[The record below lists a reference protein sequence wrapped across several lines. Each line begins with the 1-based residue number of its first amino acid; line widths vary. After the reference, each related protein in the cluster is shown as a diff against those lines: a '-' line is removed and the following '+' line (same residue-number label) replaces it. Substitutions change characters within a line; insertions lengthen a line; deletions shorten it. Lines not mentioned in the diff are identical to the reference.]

1 MNYFGFKKLT
11 RSVVFLKLTTLFEEK
26 DRTKVKLIQLFSY
39 RRRLKSK
46 KTKTAQADNMRRPKW
61 SKHSCCRKRSC
72 LQDHGYWKLG
82 LSTIDYLGSRF
93 LVNETSQRRKKVSD
107 SDDQVGVLPKR
118 KEISIKFSQ
127 APCNSPLLVLCKFQ
141 SSSLMGSNFKVFKV
155 YFNMPLKYELSW
167 PSGQCTG
174 LQT

>member
-1 MNYFGFKKLT
+1 MCCWKSGYFSVMNYFGFKKLT

-107 SDDQVGVLPKR
+107 SDDQVGALPRR
-118 KEISIKFSQ
+118 KEIS
-127 APCNSPLLVLCKFQ
+127 L
-141 SSSLMGSNFKVFKV
+141 SNFHRHLIIPLSLFCASFKA
-155 YFNMPLKYELSW
+155 LA
-167 PSGQCTG
+167 
-174 LQT
+174 